1 MPIVT
6 SMEQLIGNTPLLA
19 LGADF
24 AGDAQLF
31 AKLEFM
37 NPAGSVKDRP
47 ALQMLKSAR
56 NQGFL
61 TKDSVIIEPTSGSTG
76 IGLCAIAAAW
86 GLRCI
91 IVMPDTMSIERQ
103 LLMKAYGAEVV
114 LTPGCEGMTG
124 AIAKANALAAEI
136 PNSFIPGQF
145 SNPANPLAHYLT
157 TGPEIWA
164 DTKGKV
170 DIFVAG
176 VGTGGTISGVGRYLK
191 EQNPKIR
198 IVAAE
203 PKRSPLLSGG
213 KAGSHGIQ
221 GIGANFIPDTLDTS
235 LLDEIIPVE
244 DADAMEMARQFA
256 KSQGLLIGI
265 SSGCALW
272 AAAELAK
279 RPENKGKTIVTLFP
293 DSGERYLSTGLYD

>member
-6 SMEQLIGNTPLLA
+6 SMEQLIGNTPLMA
-19 LGADF
+19 LGEPFSGEAN
-24 AGDAQLF
+24 LF

-47 ALQMLKSAR
+47 ALQMLMDAR
-56 NQGFL
+56 EHGL
-61 TKDSVIIEPTSGSTG
+61 LSKDSVIIEPTSGNTG

-86 GLRCI
+86 GLACI

-103 LLMKAYGAEVV
+103 LLMKAYGAQVV
-114 LTPGCEGMTG
+114 LTPGNLGMTG
-124 AIAKANALAAEI
+124 AIAKANALADEI
-136 PNSFIPGQF
+136 PNSFIPDQF
-145 SNPANPLAHYLT
+145 SNSSNPFAHYLT

-164 DTKGKV
+164 DTEGKV

-191 EQNPKIR
+191 EQNPQIR

-203 PKRSPLLSGG
+203 PARSPLLSGG
-213 KAGSHGIQ
+213 KVGSHGIQ
-221 GIGANFIPDTLDTS
+221 GIGANFIPKTLDTS

-244 DADAMEMARQFA
+244 DADAMEIARQFA
-256 KSQGLLIGI
+256 KNQGLLIGI